1 MPPERHALLQIRC
14 GRVWTTLFFGQVE
27 GTSPENGKSPVV
39 LQAHRNKHVSAIP
52 ALVHIHLRRS
62 VHSFGD
68 QCIPLSRAR
77 CLRDLIPS
85 QVYKSLGA
93 ETLGDCGRE
102 MFICKGIWQRV
113 LLCWICWTVG
123 WPVQKQVCVNNMVKR
138 QLASHKFGRWGLEF
152 VKEGLRF
159 GCVAFIPKV
168 PRMCWRRW
176 RHNPPY
182 VTCKP

>member
-1 MPPERHALLQIRC
+1 MNVPFISPARKGLPQQKLTCCYCLRKDTPFCKYGAGGFEPP
-14 GRVWTTLFFGQVE
+14 FFLGQVE

-68 QCIPLSRAR
+68 QCIPLSRAC

-102 MFICKGIWQRV
+102 MFICKGI
-113 LLCWICWTVG
+113 
-123 WPVQKQVCVNNMVKR
+123 
-138 QLASHKFGRWGLEF
+138 
-152 VKEGLRF
+152 
-159 GCVAFIPKV
+159 
-168 PRMCWRRW
+168 
-176 RHNPPY
+176 
-182 VTCKP
+182 